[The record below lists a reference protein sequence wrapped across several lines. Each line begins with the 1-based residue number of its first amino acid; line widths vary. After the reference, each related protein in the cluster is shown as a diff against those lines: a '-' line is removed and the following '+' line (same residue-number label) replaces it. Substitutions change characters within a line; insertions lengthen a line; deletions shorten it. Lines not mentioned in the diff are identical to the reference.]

1 MAREYKD
8 EAARSERLQA
18 EYEDLLKSAARD
30 AAVKDAQIEQLRA
43 QLQTENDILRF
54 EIEQLKR
61 YVLARS
67 AERDFAEK
75 QLGRIRRA
83 LA

>member
-1 MAREYKD
+1 MRAHFKPIRTPVQTK
-8 EAARSERLQA
+8 A
-18 EYEDLLKSAARD
+18 DLTD
-30 AAVKDAQIEQLRA
+30 IINAQHTEIE
-43 QLQTENDILRF
+43 ILNF

>member
-1 MAREYKD
+1 MRAHFKPIRTPVQTK
-8 EAARSERLQA
+8 A
-18 EYEDLLKSAARD
+18 DLTNIIN
-30 AAVKDAQIEQLRA
+30 AQGVE
-43 QLQTENDILRF
+43 TEILRH

-61 YVLARS
+61 QLRLRA

-75 QLGRIRRA
+75 QLDRIRRA

>member
-1 MAREYKD
+1 MRAHHKPIT
-8 EAARSERLQA
+8 QTKA
-18 EYEDLLKSAARD
+18 E
-30 AAVKDAQIEQLRA
+30 
-43 QLQTENDILRF
+43 LQTEIEILRF

>member
-1 MAREYKD
+1 MRVHHKPIRTPVQTKA
-8 EAARSERLQA
+8 
-18 EYEDLLKSAARD
+18 DLTNIINE
-30 AAVKDAQIEQLRA
+30 QHTEIE
-43 QLQTENDILRF
+43 ILRF

-61 YVLARS
+61 YVKARS

>member
-1 MAREYKD
+1 MRAHFKPIRTPVQTK
-8 EAARSERLQA
+8 A
-18 EYEDLLKSAARD
+18 DLTNIINE
-30 AAVKDAQIEQLRA
+30 QHTEIE
-43 QLQTENDILRF
+43 ILRF

-61 YVLARS
+61 YVKARS

>member
-1 MAREYKD
+1 MESVNIGQAVIIRSFEDRLDTMAE
-8 EAARSERLQA
+8 
-18 EYEDLLKSAARD
+18 EYEALLK
-30 AAVKDAQIEQLRA
+30 EQM
-43 QLQTENDILRF
+43 TESDILRF

-61 YVLARS
+61 ELLARK

-75 QLGRIRRA
+75 QLDRIRGA